1 MSADWFYSEGSER
14 KGPVTEDEL
23 RRLADDGR
31 LKSTDLVW
39 RDGMAD
45 WVEAKTVKALFPKV
59 VERSRLDDEGDPP
72 PRRSSEVD
80 RPSRRG
86 RQDDEYREDD
96 RPSRRGKR
104 RDERD
109 ELDDDD
115 DRPRV
120 RRQTDDYEDY
130 DHRPRSRRLQKPS
143 QIQAVGIMLLIGGI
157 WGILFFLTTMCL
169 IFWWPPVYFELVVCI
184 LCIVRGSNMLGQD
197 TQGPPK
203 ALPIMLIICILNGDI
218 ICCVLG
224 IVSLVMI
231 SNDEVQRY
239 YRKKGFY

>member
-120 RRQTDDYEDY
+120 RRQTDDYE
-130 DHRPRSRRLQKPS
+130 
-143 QIQAVGIMLLIGGI
+143 
-157 WGILFFLTTMCL
+157 
-169 IFWWPPVYFELVVCI
+169 
-184 LCIVRGSNMLGQD
+184 
-197 TQGPPK
+197 
-203 ALPIMLIICILNGDI
+203 
-218 ICCVLG
+218 
-224 IVSLVMI
+224 
-231 SNDEVQRY
+231 
-239 YRKKGFY
+239 